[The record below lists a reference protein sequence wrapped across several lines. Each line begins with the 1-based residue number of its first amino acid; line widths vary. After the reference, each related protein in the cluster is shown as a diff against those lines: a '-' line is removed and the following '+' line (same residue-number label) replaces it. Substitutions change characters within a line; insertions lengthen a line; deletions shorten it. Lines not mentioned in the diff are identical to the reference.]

1 MSFYERNMFSYFRFG
16 RLKVI
21 LPSVFEFYSNV
32 SESHCLEHV
41 FELLLGI
48 SSCRLIIHR
57 CQATLFHH
65 NVSSVVHSLSVSA
78 SPFSFFKETFSL
90 CLVYEI
96 VVEESYWG
104 KGADYGIFLFIRL
117 YPSFLYVFHVNAE
130 TQGTIIDTY
139 QLIVTKE
146 AMSGCINEFLI
157 VDGKKFPL
165 PDSLNTFYLGW

>member
-1 MSFYERNMFSYFRFG
+1 MFSYFRFG

-21 LPSVFEFYSNV
+21 LPSVIEFYSNV

-78 SPFSFFKETFSL
+78 CAKSSFVNKNALESLFPTATVTEYQSDDEAFDALRKGTAHCIVAPSSRIKTIGDRHDLKDYET
-90 CLVYEI
+90 V
-96 VVEESYWG
+96 
-104 KGADYGIFLFIRL
+104 
-117 YPSFLYVFHVNAE
+117 
-130 TQGTIIDTY
+130 
-139 QLIVTKE
+139 
-146 AMSGCINEFLI
+146 
-157 VDGKKFPL
+157 
-165 PDSLNTFYLGW
+165 